1 MSKKKEDILKSID
14 FLESRL
20 KKINDERD
28 KVIQEIQKLKGSLS
42 NIKESSL
49 HNSRQSSSINSQS
62 SINKKIV
69 LFRSLFKGRSDVYPK
84 LWVSKKTGKKGY
96 SPVCENEWIDG
107 LCKKGVIKCGECRN
121 RKFSSLTDEV
131 VIRHLKGEI
140 VIGIY
145 PMLEDETC
153 FFLAA
158 DFDGQNWQD
167 DALAFLNTCKSS
179 NVPAFLE
186 RSRSGIGGH
195 VWIFFS
201 EPVSA
206 VLARQMGSYLITK
219 TMSCRH
225 ELDMKSYDRLFPNQD
240 TLPKGGFGNL
250 IALPLQKDALN
261 KGNSAFIN
269 DNNMP
274 YEDQWQYLSGTRK
287 LSHKAVRQIVDKAA
301 GEQGI
306 MGALYNDSD
315 EERNPW
321 ERPLSKRVSSQ
332 KLTCKLPPEIGVVL
346 ANRIYLKK
354 AGLPSQIINH
364 IKRLA
369 AFQNPEF
376 YKKQR
381 MRLSTA
387 LTSRII
393 SCAEEINGYVAIPR
407 GCLEELREFLAIND
421 IALNIE
427 DKRLSGNNVDF
438 YFNGELTEEQN
449 KARDTLLKHDTGI
462 FVAPPGMGKTVLG
475 INLIAARKVNSL
487 VLVHRKPLLE
497 QWRTQI
503 SSFLELPIKEIGQ
516 IGGGRN
522 KSTDIIDVA
531 MIQSFDK
538 KEGIDS
544 RIRNYGHIVVDE
556 CHHISAFSFE
566 KVMMEATAR
575 YITGLTATPYRRDGH
590 HPIITMQ
597 CGPVKYNM
605 TPNKNISEAPL
616 QHKLIKRITNFNC
629 QWTEEDNIHT
639 LWPPLIADAERNHMI
654 FDDVLNA
661 LEEKRS
667 PIILTERKEH
677 LQILTEKFEKF
688 VKNIVVLHGGMSAR
702 VRKEMLA
709 MMHDIPESE
718 ERLIIA
724 TGQYI
729 GEGFNDP
736 RLDTLFLVMPFS
748 FKGKMVQYAGRLHRL
763 YPGKTE
769 TRIYDYIDENISVLS
784 KMYQRRLKAY
794 RAMGYREIHLK

>member
-1 MSKKKEDILKSID
+1 MSKKKEEILKSIAI
-14 FLESRL
+14 FESRL
-20 KKINDERD
+20 KKINAERD
-28 KVIQEIQKLKGSLS
+28 QILQDIQRLKDSLS
-42 NIKESSL
+42 NIKEPSP
-49 HNSRQSSSINSQS
+49 HNSTQLSSIRSQS
-62 SINKKIV
+62 TIKNKIA

-84 LWVSKKTGKKGY
+84 LWISKKTGKKGY
-96 SPVCENEWIDG
+96 SPVCENEWVNG
-107 LCKKGVIKCGECRN
+107 LCKKGVIKCGECQN
-121 RKFSSLTDEV
+121 RKFSPLTDEV

-158 DFDGQNWQD
+158 DFDRQNWQD
-167 DALAFLNTCKSS
+167 DALAFLNTCNEN

-186 RSRSGIGGH
+186 RSRSGNGGH

-206 VLARQMGSYLITK
+206 VFARKLGSYLITK

-250 IALPLQKDALN
+250 IALPLQKEALK
-261 KGNSAFIN
+261 KGNSVFISN
-269 DNNMP
+269 KCTP
-274 YEDQWQYLSGTRK
+274 YEDQWDYLSNIRK
-287 LSHKAVRQIVDKAA
+287 ISSEKVRKIVADAA
-301 GEQGI
+301 AQQNI
-306 MGALYNDSD
+306 MGALHRDID
-315 EERNPW
+315 EEGSPW
-321 ERPLSKRVSSQ
+321 EKPSSRKDSSQ
-332 KLTCKLPPEIGVVL
+332 SLSCELPPEIGVVF

-354 AGLPSQIINH
+354 AGLPSQLLNH

-369 AFQNPEF
+369 AFHNPEF

-387 LTSRII
+387 ITPRII
-393 SCAEEINGYVAIPR
+393 SCAEEINGYIAIPR
-407 GCLEELREFLAIND
+407 GCLEELREFLEINN

-427 DKRLSGNNVDF
+427 DKRLSGNNVGF

-449 KARDTLLKHDTGI
+449 KARDTLLKHDAGI
-462 FVAPPGMGKTVLG
+462 FVAPPGIGKTVLG

-503 SSFLELPIKEIGQ
+503 SSFLELPLKEIGQ

-538 KEGIDS
+538 KEGIDN
-544 RIRNYGHIVVDE
+544 RIRNYGHIIVDE

-597 CGPVKYNM
+597 CGPIRYNI
-605 TPNKNISEAPL
+605 TSNKNIAGAPL
-616 QHKLIKRITNFNC
+616 QHKLIKRITNFTC

-639 LWPPLIADAERNHMI
+639 LWQPLITDVERNNMI
-654 FDDVLNA
+654 FDDVLRA

-667 PIILTERKEH
+667 PIVLTERKEH
-677 LQILTEKFEKF
+677 LQILKEKFKNF
-688 VKNIVVLHGGMSAR
+688 VKNIVVLHGGMSAG
-702 VRKEMLA
+702 VRKEMMA
-709 MMHDIPESE
+709 MMHDVSESE
-718 ERLIIA
+718 ERLILA

-769 TRIYDYIDENISVLS
+769 TRIYDYIDENVSVLS

-794 RAMGYREIHLK
+794 RAMGYKEIHSF

>member
-1 MSKKKEDILKSID
+1 MSKKKEEILKSIA

-20 KKINDERD
+20 KKISAERD
-28 KVIQEIQKLKGSLS
+28 QVIQDIQRLKNSLS
-42 NIKESSL
+42 NIKESSPQ
-49 HNSRQSSSINSQS
+49 NSTQFSSIKLQS
-62 SINKKIV
+62 SINKKIA

-84 LWVSKKTGKKGY
+84 LWISKKTGEKGY
-96 SPVCENEWIDG
+96 SPVCENEWVNG
-107 LCKKGVIKCGECRN
+107 LCKKGVVKCGKCKN
-121 RKFSSLTDEV
+121 RKFSPLTDEV
-131 VIRHLKGEI
+131 IIRHLKGEI
-140 VIGIY
+140 TIGIY

-158 DFDGQNWQD
+158 DFDGQNWHD
-167 DALAFLNTCKSS
+167 DALAFLNTCKEN

-186 RSRSGIGGH
+186 RSKSGNGGH

-201 EPVSA
+201 EPISA
-206 VLARQMGSYLITK
+206 MHARQLGSYLITK
-219 TMSCRH
+219 TMSSRH
-225 ELDMKSYDRLFPNQD
+225 ELDMKSYDRFFPNQD

-250 IALPLQKDALN
+250 IALPLQKEALK
-261 KGNSAFIN
+261 KGNSVFIN
-269 DNNMP
+269 DHGIP
-274 YEDQWQYLSGTRK
+274 YKDQWHYLSNIRK
-287 LSHKAVRQIVDKAA
+287 INHKEVQTIVADAARQ
-301 GEQGI
+301 QNI
-306 MGALYNDSD
+306 MGALHNDTD
-315 EERNPW
+315 EEASPW
-321 ERPLSKRVSSQ
+321 EKLLSKKASSQ
-332 KLTCKLPPEIGVVL
+332 KMSCKLPSEIEVVF

-407 GCLEELREFLAIND
+407 GCLEELKELMAINKVT
-421 IALNIE
+421 LKIE
-427 DKRLSGNNVDF
+427 DKRLSGNNVDY
-438 YFNGELTEEQN
+438 YFHGELTEEQN
-449 KARDTLLKHDTGI
+449 KARNTLLKHDAGI
-462 FVAPPGMGKTVLG
+462 FVAPPGIGKTVLG
-475 INLIAARKVNSL
+475 INLIATRKVNSL
-487 VLVHRKPLLE
+487 ILVHRKPLLE

-503 SSFLELPIKEIGQ
+503 SSFLELPMKEIGQ

-522 KSTDIIDVA
+522 KSTNIIDVA

-538 KEGIDS
+538 KEGVDS
-544 RIRNYGHIVVDE
+544 RIRNYGHIIVDE

-597 CGPVKYNM
+597 CGPIRYNI
-605 TPNKNISEAPL
+605 TSNKNIAGTPL
-616 QHKLIKRITNFNC
+616 QHKLIKRITNFTC
-629 QWTEEDNIHT
+629 KWTEEDNIHT
-639 LWPPLIADAERNHMI
+639 LWPPLITDAERNHMI
-654 FDDVLNA
+654 FDDVLKA

-667 PIILTERKEH
+667 PIVLTERKEH
-677 LQILTEKFEKF
+677 LQILKEKLENF
-688 VKNIVVLHGGMSAR
+688 VKNIIVLHGAMSAR

-709 MMHDIPESE
+709 MLDDIPDSE
-718 ERLIIA
+718 ERLILA

-784 KMYQRRLKAY
+784 RMYQRRLKAY
-794 RAMGYREIHLK
+794 RAMGYKEALSF